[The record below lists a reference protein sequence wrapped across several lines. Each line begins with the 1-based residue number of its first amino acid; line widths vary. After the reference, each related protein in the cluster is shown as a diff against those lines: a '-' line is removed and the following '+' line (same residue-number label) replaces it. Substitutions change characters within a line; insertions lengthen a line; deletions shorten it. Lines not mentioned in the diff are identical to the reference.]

1 MNPEPEKMPDR
12 IDNPQVFLTGG
23 TGFFGKSIL
32 SLFLRGFLPE
42 VSLTILSRNPDR
54 FLEEYPEF
62 RGMDRVEFLAGDV
75 RDFSFPDRRFD
86 SVIHAATPTAVLP
99 QGETRDIILRGNER
113 VLAFAKHCGAQKLL
127 LTSSGAV
134 YGIQPPELERVP
146 ENFPCSPVT
155 EYGIAKLEAERMC
168 LESGIPTVIA
178 RCFAFT
184 GAYLDRNAHF
194 AIGNFIRDCLAGQD
208 IVIQGD
214 GTPFRSYLHADDL
227 TEWLFTLLFRG
238 NPGQA
243 YNVGSDRAVSIRE
256 LAETVRLVLGT
267 ENQVR
272 VLKKAEPGV
281 KPSRYVPDISKA
293 RKELG
298 LSVKIGLEE
307 AIRQSLRPGEVF

>member
-1 MNPEPEKMPDR
+1 MKEFSMASNGS
-12 IDNPQVFLTGG
+12 IFLTGG

-32 SLFLRGFLPE
+32 SMLLRGFLPE
-42 VSLTILSRNPDR
+42 VSLTILSRNPAR
-54 FLEEYPEF
+54 FLEDYPEF
-62 RGMDRVEFLAGDV
+62 RALERVEFLSGDV
-75 RDFSFPDRRFD
+75 RNFSFPDRLFD
-86 SVIHAATPTAVLP
+86 CVIHAATPAVVSLSP
-99 QGETRDIILRGNER
+99 GEMKDIILRGNER

-127 LTSSGAV
+127 LTSSGAA
-134 YGIQPPELERVP
+134 YGVQPPELERIP
-146 ENFPCSPVT
+146 EDFPGLPVT

-184 GAYLDRNAHF
+184 GPYLDRNIHF

-227 TEWLFTLLFRG
+227 TEWLFALLFRG
-238 NPGQA
+238 TPGQA

-256 LAETVRLVLGT
+256 LAETVRRVLGT
-267 ENQVR
+267 GNQIR
-272 VLKKAEPGV
+272 VLKTAEPGAR
-281 KPSRYVPDISKA
+281 PLRYVPEISKI

-298 LSVKIGLEE
+298 VSVKIGLEE
-307 AIRQSLRPGEVF
+307 AIRQSLRPGERP